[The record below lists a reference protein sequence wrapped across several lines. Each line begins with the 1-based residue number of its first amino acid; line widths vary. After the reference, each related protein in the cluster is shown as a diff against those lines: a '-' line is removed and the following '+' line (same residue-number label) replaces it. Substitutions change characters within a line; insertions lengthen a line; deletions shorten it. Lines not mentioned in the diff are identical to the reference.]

1 MNENNATAEAESVSN
16 ISVEELIALRSQ
28 TAPEPESEEPVEVT
42 EDDETDDWDEEPK
55 AEESPETD
63 DEPEAEE
70 ETPEKPSGEIDLLDL
85 SVEQI
90 QELARKGKSRLLSR
104 VGELTARNKAL
115 EVERDEARE
124 ISSISTATNYEVNPF
139 QKITDPNELNK
150 KFQEFE
156 TMVAETDRI
165 LKEHKGYADE
175 DIIEVGDEE
184 FTKEDIDLANR
195 KARDAMAKHLPRR
208 YNDIVREGQR
218 EEMTKQFQSIT
229 IDEVPEIQDEQSEIG
244 KQYIAMLAD
253 PLLKQVRLHVPDLA
267 PQLPYLLA
275 HAVRSIHRANKM
287 KSAKAAGV
295 KAETRVSSSPL
306 SASASPS
313 RPSKKVAPKNN
324 TESISV
330 EDWVASRI
338 AKSIR

>member
-1 MNENNATAEAESVSN
+1 
-16 ISVEELIALRSQ
+16 
-28 TAPEPESEEPVEVT
+28 
-42 EDDETDDWDEEPK
+42 
-55 AEESPETD
+55 
-63 DEPEAEE
+63 
-70 ETPEKPSGEIDLLDL
+70 
-85 SVEQI
+85 
-90 QELARKGKSRLLSR
+90 
-104 VGELTARNKAL
+104 
-115 EVERDEARE
+115 
-124 ISSISTATNYEVNPF
+124 
-139 QKITDPNELNK
+139 
-150 KFQEFE
+150 
-156 TMVAETDRI
+156 MVAETDRI

-244 KQYIAMLAD
+244 KQYLAMLSD
-253 PLLKQVRLHVPDLA
+253 PLLKQVKLHVPDLA

-295 KAETRVSSSPL
+295 KTETRVSGSPL

-313 RPSKKVAPKNN
+313 RPSKSAKPQSN

-338 AKSIR
+338 AKSTR